1 MLRSWWFQQ
10 GFRLRYLL
18 HDPRGEMA
26 EAAVT
31 LPVVMLAALAL
42 VNLTI
47 AGFASVNAA
56 NAANYGARVGSVS
69 QENPSGVAVVAANQ
83 TLAST
88 PIGDYIVSAS
98 GGGPPGALLAV
109 IVRWEVPNYFK
120 GLMSFF
126 GASLDDF
133 SGTTVAYFRQEG
145 W

>member
-1 MLRSWWFQQ
+1 MLRSERPQR
-10 GFRLRYLL
+10 GSRLRHLL
-18 HDPRGEMA
+18 HDCRGEMA

-31 LPVVMLAALAL
+31 LPIVMLAALAL

-56 NAANYGARVGSVS
+56 NAANYGARIGSVN
-69 QENPSGVAVVAANQ
+69 QENPSGAAVAAANQ
-83 TLAST
+83 MLANT
-88 PIGDYIVSAS
+88 PIGNYIASAS
-98 GGGPPGALLAV
+98 GGGPPGSLLAV
-109 IVRWEVPNYFK
+109 MVSWEVPNYFK

>member
-1 MLRSWWFQQ
+1 MLRSWRPQQ
-10 GFRLRYLL
+10 VSRIRRLL
-18 HDPRGEMA
+18 HDTRGEMA

-31 LPVVMLAALAL
+31 LPIVMLAALAL

-56 NAANYGARVGSVS
+56 NAANYGARIGSVN
-69 QENPSGVAVVAANQ
+69 QENPSDVAVGAANQ
-83 TLAST
+83 MLANT

-109 IVRWEVPNYFK
+109 TVRWEVPNYFK

-126 GASLDDF
+126 GASLDEF